1 MTGGDQRTAILST
14 AALFAVGLVL
24 LMPVN
29 MQRGR
34 QAAQTADDQG

>member
-1 MTGGDQRTAILST
+1 L
-14 AALFAVGLVL
+14 L

-34 QAAQTADDQG
+34 LAAQQPEQVVKA